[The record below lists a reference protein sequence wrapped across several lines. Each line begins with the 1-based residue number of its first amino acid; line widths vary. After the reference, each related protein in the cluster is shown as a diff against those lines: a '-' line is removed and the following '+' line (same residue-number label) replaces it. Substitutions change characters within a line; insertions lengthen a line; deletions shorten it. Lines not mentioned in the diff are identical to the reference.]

1 MEHYCSLTSR
11 FALSGTRYNIVIGVD
26 GKGASVELLAASAV
40 CILCGI
46 FATRVWQDWQLRH
59 RSYHLSWAIA
69 LTMACIAA
77 AAYVGFLIFG
87 RPIFLFRIY
96 YLFGAA
102 LNVTY
107 LGLGSLFLYF
117 RRSLHPLVFALILL
131 SLMTTIA
138 VMTAPYDQY
147 ALLRATGAGTHVFP
161 LGPMIWLLIINN
173 TFGTICL
180 VGVAIISGVRAFRRA
195 DFRPQARANFTIA
208 VGALIVAFAGTSA
221 RLFAASSFW
230 FTMLVGWRVLFCGFL
245 LAGRSAVPRPT
256 SAVLSTKPQV
266 PQS

>member
-1 MEHYCSLTSR
+1 MVGEKR
-11 FALSGTRYNIVIGVD
+11 
-26 GKGASVELLAASAV
+26 ASVERLAASAV

-59 RSYHLSWAIA
+59 RSYQLSWAIA
-69 LTMACIAA
+69 LTMACLAA

-87 RPIFLFRIY
+87 RPIFLFRMY

-107 LGLGSLFLYF
+107 LGLGSLFLYS
-117 RRSLHPLVFALILL
+117 RRPLRPLVSVLVLL
-131 SLMTTIA
+131 SVITTIA

-161 LGPMIWLLIINN
+161 FGLMIWLLIINN

-180 VGVAIISGVRAFRRA
+180 IGVAIISGVRAFRRA
-195 DFRPQARANFTIA
+195 DLRSQARANFTIA
-208 VGALIVAFAGTSA
+208 AGALIVASAGTSA

-230 FTMLVGWRVLFCGFL
+230 FTMLAGWSVLFCGFL
-245 LAGRSAVPRPT
+245 LAGRSAVPRLT
-256 SAVLSTKPQV
+256 NVVLSTKPHL
-266 PQS
+266 PQG